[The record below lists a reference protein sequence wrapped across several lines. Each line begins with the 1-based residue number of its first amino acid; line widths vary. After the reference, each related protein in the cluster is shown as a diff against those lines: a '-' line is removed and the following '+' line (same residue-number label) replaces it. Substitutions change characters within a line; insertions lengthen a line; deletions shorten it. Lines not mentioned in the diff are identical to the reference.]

1 MSEYR
6 SLGMRMSPYADITQI
21 RFTGLISAADIRPK
35 HPGIRVNAIIIY
47 HFTGIIQNKTHL
59 ENSIIVRHHLHIRQD
74 VLTLIDKAVTF
85 VSIAQTSVFNSE
97 KQPGGITI

>member
-21 RFTGLISAADIRPK
+21 RFTGLFSAADIRPK
-35 HPGIRVNAIIIY
+35 HPGIRVNEIIIY

-59 ENSIIVRHHLHIRQD
+59 ENSIIVRRHLHIRQD

-85 VSIAQTSVFNSE
+85 VSIARMSAFNSE
-97 KQPGGITI
+97 KQQGGITI